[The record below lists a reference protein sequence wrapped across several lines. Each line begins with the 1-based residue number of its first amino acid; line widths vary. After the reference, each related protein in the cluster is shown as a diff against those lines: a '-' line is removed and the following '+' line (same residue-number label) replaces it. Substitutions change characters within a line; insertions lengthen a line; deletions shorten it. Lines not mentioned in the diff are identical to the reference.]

1 MAKGKK
7 SKDKDVDEE
16 DVAVVRTRQRNAGSD
31 SENPD
36 AGDEGKNDAT
46 ESKENSGILKHI
58 KKKWLFIGV
67 PVLILFTG
75 GSIAF
80 LNLMGGKKH
89 TLPQVD
95 LTGDNLKEES
105 LSPFFIPPS
114 KDLSRGAVR
123 VDFTVIWD
131 GLASV
136 RYKSSELRVRAEAY
150 DYLKGFTEKTA
161 DLSSQKAAMEEEMGA
176 IFRKTL
182 GVTNLAI
189 RIKELKII

>member
-1 MAKGKK
+1 MAKVKK
-7 SKDKDVDEE
+7 AKDKDVDEE
-16 DVAVVRTRQRNAGSD
+16 DVAVVRTRQRTSD
-31 SENPD
+31 SDGEESD
-36 AGDEGKNDAT
+36 AGDEGKNGSSG
-46 ESKENSGILKHI
+46 SKENRGIFRHI
-58 KKKWLFIGV
+58 KKKWLLIGV

-80 LNLMGGKKH
+80 FNLTGVKKH

-114 KDLSRGAVR
+114 QDLSRGAVR

-131 GLASV
+131 GLAAV
-136 RYKSSELRVRAEAY
+136 RYKSGELRVRAEAY
-150 DYLKGFTEKTA
+150 DYLKGFSEKTA
-161 DLSSQKAAMEEEMGA
+161 DLTSEKAAMEEEMGA

-182 GVTNLAI
+182 GVANLAI

>member
-7 SKDKDVDEE
+7 AKDKDVESE
-16 DVAVVRTRQRNAGSD
+16 DAAVIRTRQRDAGND
-31 SENPD
+31 SED
-36 AGDEGKNDAT
+36 SDDGEEGAKNAP
-46 ESKENSGILKHI
+46 ESKQKKGALKLI
-58 KKKWLFIGV
+58 KKKWLFLGI
-67 PVLILFTG
+67 PVFIIFTVG
-75 GSIAF
+75 AIA
-80 LNLMGGKKH
+80 LLSLMGDKKK

-114 KDLSRGAVR
+114 PDLSRGAVR

-131 GLASV
+131 GLAAV
-136 RYKSSELRVRAEAY
+136 RYKSGELRVRAEVY
-150 DYLKGFTEKTA
+150 DRLKGIAENTA
-161 DLSSQKAAMEEEMGA
+161 DLSSQKAVMEEEMGA

-182 GVTNLAI
+182 GVANLAI